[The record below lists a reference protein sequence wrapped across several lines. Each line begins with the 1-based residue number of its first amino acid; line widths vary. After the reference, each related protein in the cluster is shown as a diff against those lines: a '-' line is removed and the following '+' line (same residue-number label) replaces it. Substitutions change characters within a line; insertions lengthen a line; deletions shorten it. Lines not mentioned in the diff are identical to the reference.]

1 MVVGF
6 VRSFIRWFAGRLALV
21 TLLLV
26 GLGAARADVPPG
38 PGPRPKPRPKPAV
51 VEPEP
56 SPDPKPS
63 EPTGEPEKA
72 VRIPTQKATR
82 LADGVYVGPITG
94 VGGRQE
100 VGEIH
105 MTVVRGFIIEAFI
118 RRTGEGLVPFDLSS
132 VGVANAAGIRLQG
145 SVGNEFIRISGEII
159 DAERGRGTF
168 DGVLVRK
175 QVDGTWSVSRR

>member
-1 MVVGF
+1 
-6 VRSFIRWFAGRLALV
+6 
-21 TLLLV
+21 
-26 GLGAARADVPPG
+26 
-38 PGPRPKPRPKPAV
+38 V

-56 SPDPKPS
+56 APDAGTTKAAKA
-63 EPTGEPEKA
+63 PEVA

-82 LADGVYVGPITG
+82 LADGVYAGPVTG
-94 VGGRQE
+94 MGAP
-100 VGEIH
+100 GEIH

>member
-1 MVVGF
+1 MAKGEFMCGF
-6 VRSFIRWFAGRLALV
+6 GRSFAGLAALIVVLV
-21 TLLLV
+21 IV
-26 GLGAARADVPPG
+26 PGVSRSDVPPG
-38 PGPRPKPRPKPAV
+38 PGPRPAPRPKPTV

-56 SPDPKPS
+56 APD
-63 EPTGEPEKA
+63 TGTAEAAKAPEVA

-82 LADGVYVGPITG
+82 LADGVYAGPVTG
-94 VGGRQE
+94 MGAP
-100 VGEIH
+100 GEIH

-118 RRTGEGLVPFDLSS
+118 RRNGEGLVPFDLSS

-145 SVGNEFIRISGEII
+145 SAGNEFIRINGEII

-175 QVDGTWSVSRR
+175 QVTGTWSVSRR